1 MSDLTKDEGKLD
13 RTLGPFMLW
22 GLGALSLYVI
32 SMCAFFKLRVTEPD
46 LERPFKVFA
55 YPIVPALA
63 LIIASVSL
71 VAMSYYNQGLAL
83 LFFGIMFASSL
94 IFTCFHKEIK

>member
-1 MSDLTKDEGKLD
+1 MIIGVGAVLTN
-13 RTLGPFMLW
+13 RTGDIITLACF
-22 GLGALSLYVI
+22 GALSLYII
-32 SMCAFFKLRVTEPD
+32 SMCAFFKLRVNEPN

-55 YPIVPALA
+55 YPLVPALA
-63 LIIASVSL
+63 LIIASVSI

-94 IFTCFHKEIK
+94 IFTCFHKEK